1 MQRETMAEAANR
13 FLLLGIAFFICSLA
27 LGQPRVPQLT
37 HIETD
42 EANIQLDGFLDEPVW
57 QRIPAFDGMRVI
69 NPDTLAETPYR
80 TDIRVFYTEQGIHI
94 GVKNHQPAETL
105 VALMTPRDTR
115 LSRDGF
121 VVGVDA
127 SGEGLYGFF
136 LRINLGDSMTDASLL
151 PERQMNMQWDGAWNA
166 RTQALDDGWSVEYYI
181 PWSMMPLPQVDSVRR
196 IGFYFERQVG
206 SIGGEAWSNPPLPR
220 TVNEYLSAFMKFE
233 LRDIEPRRQLTY
245 YPFISTVFDGIRHH
259 NEPRAG
265 TDIYWRPTTNTLLSA
280 TLNPDFGTVEA
291 DDVIVNLTAF
301 EQFFP
306 ERRVFFQEGQ
316 DIFNNT
322 SPRTQFGQGPGG
334 PILLLNTRRIGG
346 AAEFDIPESVDVL
359 PTDLS
364 RPTDLFGAAKLAGQ
378 SGNLRYGALLASEDD
393 PKIVGSLEDG
403 TEIGIQATGRDFLVG
418 RLLYE
423 NTSGGGRR
431 QIGWMGTLLDHPEE
445 DATVNALDLHYFSA
459 DNRWVVDSQFLHS
472 NNHGLSGN
480 GYTGD
485 LTYRPRRGVQHT
497 LRATYFDDR
506 FDMNEMGFLTRND
519 QANLDYNFF
528 LIESDLPGVRQRR
541 TSVISVNQFNTDGQP
556 VRNGMFLRRGY
567 QFNNFD
573 NFEVSLQFFP
583 ERTDDR
589 LGRGSGDWKVP
600 DRFGF
605 EATYESNVAEPFAWN
620 LGMNLGHEDL
630 GPPVV
635 EGTGGITLRPND
647 RFSLDLQLRY
657 EDREALLVH
666 RGEGEYTSFESH
678 AWSPR
683 LEINYFVNA
692 RQRLRLT
699 TQWTGLKAFE
709 DMFYRVN
716 PNKREYLHPVP
727 NPDDEPDDFI
737 ISRMTFQLRYR
748 WEIAPLS
755 DLFVV
760 YTRGANLPRNSFFS
774 FQDLLE
780 QSWNDRIVDQV
791 AIKLR
796 YRFGS

>member
-1 MQRETMAEAANR
+1 MAGKAGLA
-13 FLLLGIAFFICSLA
+13 LAGGIAYCLCCLA
-27 LGQPRVPQLT
+27 TAQISVPQLT
-37 HIETD
+37 RVVGD
-42 EANIQLDGFLDEPVW
+42 EANIRLDGLLDEPVW
-57 QRIPAFDGMRVI
+57 QRIPAFDGMRVV

-105 VALMTPRDTR
+105 VALMTPRDTQ
-115 LSRDGF
+115 LNRDGF
-121 VVGVDA
+121 VVAVDA

-151 PERQMNMQWDGAWNA
+151 PERQLNFQWDGAWDA
-166 RTQALDDGWSVEYYI
+166 RTRALEDGWSVEFYV
-181 PWSMMPLPQVDSVRR
+181 PWSMMPLPRTDGTRR

-220 TVNEYLSAFMKFE
+220 TVNEYLSAFMQFE
-233 LRDIEPRRQLTY
+233 LEDIEPRRQLAWF
-245 YPFISTVFDGIRHH
+245 PFLSNIFDAISHDHL
-259 NEPRAG
+259 PRAG
-265 TDIYWRPTTNTLLSA
+265 TDIYWRPASNTLLSA

-301 EQFFP
+301 EQYFP

-322 SPRTQFGQGPGG
+322 SPRTRSGGGPGG
-334 PILLLNTRRIGG
+334 PIQILNTRRIGG
-346 AAEFDIPESVDVL
+346 AAEFTVPDGVTVK

-364 RPTDLFGAAKLAGQ
+364 QPTDLFGAAKLTGQ
-378 SGNLRYGALLASEDD
+378 LGNLRYGALVAAEDD
-393 PKIVGSLEDG
+393 PQIAGTLEDG
-403 TEIGIQATGRDFLVG
+403 TRVALQAKGRDFLVG

-431 QIGWMGTLLDHPEE
+431 QLGWMGTLLAHPEAE
-445 DATVNALDLHYFSA
+445 SRVNALDLHYFSA
-459 DNRWVVDSQFLHS
+459 DNRWAVDTQFLHS
-472 NNHGLSGN
+472 DNHGVTGR
-480 GYTGD
+480 GFTGD
-485 LTYRPRRGVQHT
+485 LRYLPRRGVQHS
-497 LRATYFDDR
+497 LRATWIDDT
-506 FDMNEMGFLTRND
+506 FDMNQLGFLSRND
-519 QANLDYNFF
+519 QANLNYTFLLTESDVPGIRLRTTSLF
-528 LIESDLPGVRQRR
+528 LI
-541 TSVISVNQFNTDGQP
+541 NQFNTAGHP
-556 VRNGMFLRRGY
+556 VRNGVFLNRSY

-573 NFEVSLQFFP
+573 SVTIRARFFP
-583 ERTDDR
+583 RRIDDR
-589 LGRGSGDWKVP
+589 LGRGTGDWVVP

-605 EATYESNVAEPFAWN
+605 EAEYESNVSEPFAWN
-620 LGMNLGHEDL
+620 LGLSLGHEDL
-630 GPPVV
+630 GPPVT

-647 RFSLDLQLRY
+647 RFSVDLQLRY

-666 RGEGEYTSFESH
+666 RGDGNYTSFESH
-678 AWSPR
+678 AWSPA
-683 LEINYFVNA
+683 LEMNYFITA

-709 DMFYRVN
+709 DMFYVVN
-716 PNKREYLHPVP
+716 PNRRERLHAVA
-727 NPDDEPDDFI
+727 NPDDEPDDFV
-737 ISRMTFQLRYR
+737 ISRMTFQARYR

-774 FQDLLE
+774 FQELLA
-780 QSWNDRIVDQV
+780 QSWDDRIVEQL

>member
-1 MQRETMAEAANR
+1 MHRC
-13 FLLLGIAFFICSLA
+13 LLLGITLSACMLTF
-27 LGQPRVPQLT
+27 GQSRIPQLVR
-37 HIETD
+37 ID
-42 EANIQLDGFLDEPVW
+42 VNDADIQLDGFLNEPVW
-57 QRIPAFDGMRVI
+57 NRIPAFDGMRVI
-69 NPDTLAETPYR
+69 NPDTLAPAPYQ
-80 TDIRVFYTEQGIHI
+80 TDIRVFYTEQGIYV
-94 GVKNHQPAETL
+94 GAMNHQPAETL
-105 VALMTPRDTR
+105 VALMTPRDTQ
-115 LSRDGF
+115 LNRDGF

-166 RTQALDDGWSVEYYI
+166 RTQPLADGWSVEFFI
-181 PWSMMPLPQVDSVRR
+181 PWSMMPLPRVDSMRR

-233 LRDIEPRRQLTY
+233 LSDIEPRRQLTY
-245 YPFISTVFDGIRHH
+245 FPFVSTVFDGIRDQ
-259 NEPRAG
+259 NNPQAG

-291 DDVIVNLTAF
+291 DDVIVNLSAF

-322 SPRTQFGQGPGG
+322 SPRTQLGRGPSG

-346 AAEFDIPESVDVL
+346 AADYDVPEDVDVV

-364 RPTDLFGAAKLAGQ
+364 RPTDLFGAARLAGQ
-378 SGNLRYGALLASEDD
+378 YGNLRYGALLASEDD
-393 PKIVGSLEDG
+393 SQIKGTLEDG
-403 TEIGIQATGRDFLVG
+403 SEIGIQASGRNFLVG
-418 RLLYE
+418 RLLYD

-431 QIGWMGTLLDHPEE
+431 QIGWMGTRLEHPEQE
-445 DATVNALDLHYFSA
+445 ATVNALDVHYFTA

-472 NNHGLSGN
+472 SNHGDG
-480 GYTGD
+480 GYGFTGD
-485 LTYRPRRGVQHT
+485 LAYRPRRGVQHS
-497 LRATYFDDR
+497 LRATYFDHS

-519 QANLDYNFF
+519 QVSLDYNFF
-528 LIESDLPGVRQRR
+528 LIESEVPGVRQRR
-541 TSVISVNQFNTDGQP
+541 TSLFLVNQYNTGGRP
-556 VRNGMFLRRGY
+556 VRSGMLLNRGY

-573 NFEVSLQFFP
+573 NLDVRLQYFP
-583 ERTDDR
+583 ERIDDR
-589 LGRGSGDWKVP
+589 LGRGTGDWQVP
-600 DRFGF
+600 DRFGLDLM
-605 EATYESNVAEPFAWN
+605 YESNRSEPLAWSLGFAV
-620 LGMNLGHEDL
+620 GHEDL

-635 EGTGGITLRPND
+635 EGTGGLTLRPSD

-666 RGEGEYTSFESH
+666 RGAGAYTSFESH

-683 LEINYFVNA
+683 LEINYFVTA

-709 DMFYRVN
+709 DMFYQVN
-716 PNKREYLHPVP
+716 PRQLEYLHAVP
-727 NPDDEPDDFI
+727 NPDDEPDDFV

-774 FQDLLE
+774 FQDLLQQTWNE
-780 QSWNDRIVDQV
+780 QIVEQV